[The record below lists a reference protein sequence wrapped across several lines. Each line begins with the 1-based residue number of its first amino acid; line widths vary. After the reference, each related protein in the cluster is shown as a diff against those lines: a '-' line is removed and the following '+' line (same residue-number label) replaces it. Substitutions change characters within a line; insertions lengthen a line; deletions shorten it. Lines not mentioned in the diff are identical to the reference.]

1 MAELRA
7 EEAQILLL
15 EMQPPIVAA
24 SQTVPGDGL
33 KRSAATLKEVAL
45 AAGIPIMA
53 SVVPLSEQPLELVEE
68 LAGIEPLA
76 RSTVGVLDD
85 LTISD
90 RIAASGRRVL
100 ILGGVSSEIAMLH
113 AVLGARR
120 AGYDVH
126 VLLDLCGG
134 LDPRSEK
141 AAFDRM
147 WSAGA
152 KASSVSSFATGLID
166 DMTTQVG
173 RAIMQALD
181 RYWHWGVHGGGEDAA
196 ASSSEQ
202 EIANL
207 FDNMQAGWRDGDA
220 ERFAAVF
227 ADDSRFVAF
236 DGAVLT
242 GPKEIAAYHA
252 PPFATY
258 LAGTELRFGPLD
270 VKTIADRVYVVAS
283 EGGIARGQQT
293 EGGLIGRSAQTF
305 VVERQEG
312 GLRILTFQNTRVRLI
327 DGSAAAEVWKRF
339 DEDWAKLGR

>member
-24 SQTVPGDGL
+24 SQTIPGDRL
-33 KRSAATLKEVAL
+33 RQSAATLKEIAL

-53 SVVPLSEQPLELVEE
+53 SVVPLGEQPLELVEE

-85 LTISD
+85 LAISA

-113 AVLGARR
+113 AVLGARQ

-141 AAFDRM
+141 AAFARM
-147 WSAGA
+147 WSEGA
-152 KASSVSSFATGLID
+152 KASSVSSFATGLIS
-166 DMTTQVG
+166 DMTTEVG

-181 RYWHWGVHGGGEDAA
+181 HYWRWGAYGGEEAA
-196 ASSSEQ
+196 ASSIEE

-207 FDNMQAGWRDGDA
+207 FANMQAGWRDGDA

-227 ADDSRFVAF
+227 ADNSRFVAL

-258 LAGTELRFGPLD
+258 LAGTELQFGPLD
-270 VKTIADRVYVVAS
+270 VKTAADRVYVVAS
-283 EGGIARGQQT
+283 EGGIVRGPQI

-305 VVERQEG
+305 VVKRQEG
-312 GLRILTFQNTRVRLI
+312 GLRILAFQNTRVRLI